1 MDLGFRW
8 ISGLK
13 DGDQPGGQD
22 WRNGGDVDG
31 AKTEL
36 NQVGTCLDL
45 KKTKHLA
52 NTGTHGAAT
61 VVEQGS
67 DGVKW
72 KVQCSRF

>member
-1 MDLGFRW
+1 METGLGGRTE
-8 ISGLK
+8 GM
-13 DGDQPGGQD
+13 GET
-22 WRNGGDVDG
+22 RDVDG
-31 AKTEL
+31 EKMEL
-36 NQVGTCLDL
+36 NQVGTCSDL

-52 NTGTHGAAT
+52 NTGTHEAAT